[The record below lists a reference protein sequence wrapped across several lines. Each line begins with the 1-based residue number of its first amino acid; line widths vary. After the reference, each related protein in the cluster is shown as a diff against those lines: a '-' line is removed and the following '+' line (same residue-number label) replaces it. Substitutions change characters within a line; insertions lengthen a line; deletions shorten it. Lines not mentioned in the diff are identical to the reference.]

1 MYRLMFVLHAV
12 IMTMLMG
19 IFITAVL
26 TMNLPGW
33 QPVAFA
39 AAAGFVLSIPLS
51 WWVAREIIRRA
62 PPERTE

>member
-1 MYRLMFVLHAV
+1 MYRLMFVIHA
-12 IMTMLMG
+12 MTMTALMG

-26 TMNLPGW
+26 AMNLSGW
-33 QPVAFA
+33 QPVAMA

-62 PPERTE
+62 PTETAE